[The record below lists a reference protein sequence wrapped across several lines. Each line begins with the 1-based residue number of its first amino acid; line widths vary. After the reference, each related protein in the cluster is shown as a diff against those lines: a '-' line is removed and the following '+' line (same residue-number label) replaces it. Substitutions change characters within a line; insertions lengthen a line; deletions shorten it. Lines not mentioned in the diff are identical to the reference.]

1 MRPDE
6 LHEYKEGMLK
16 EISGWEDALI
26 KATEAV
32 SIVHPTVT
40 LPENLL

>member
-6 LHEYKEGMLK
+6 FHEYKEGMLK
-16 EISGWEDALI
+16 EITVWEDALS

-32 SIVHPTVT
+32 GVFPPIATSTKD
-40 LPENLL
+40 